1 MTDSERDRETGP
13 VAPAAAPEE
22 DPRIEG
28 EKHPIGR
35 MIGIGL
41 VASVIGVAIVLWID
55 WFPVPAVRVGAATST
70 RSTTSC

>member
-1 MTDSERDRETGP
+1 MTDSERDSETRP

-41 VASVIGVAIVLWID
+41 VASVIGVALALWID
-55 WFPVPAVRVGAATST
+55 WFPDGRVHRGRATST